1 MRYTVLAEAVQ
12 REAPRTGGRK
22 EEGERRGKQGVGELL
37 YHGAGRGGGRGGAGR
52 GSRGKREAPPFLSGL
67 PSCLPA

>member
-12 REAPRTGGRK
+12 WEAPRTGGRK
-22 EEGERRGKQGVGELL
+22 EEGERQGKQGAGELL
-37 YHGAGRGGGRGGAGR
+37 YHGAGREGRGGTGR
-52 GSRGKREAPPFLSGL
+52 GSRGKREAPPVLSGL